1 MFTFPLSAVRAV
13 IARGQA
19 DAHANGGYR
28 NPHFGLSPGK
38 DEEPGLWLVGDHG
51 VYVMSNGHIA
61 EGERA
66 MVLYADQC
74 NPDTDPDWYDYKVHH
89 FGGDDDVVFLAAA
102 EILILADRRPDAT
115 HLRID
120 LTANSVF
127 LAVVVKP

>member
-19 DAHANGGYR
+19 DARANGGYR

-61 EGERA
+61 YGERA
-66 MVLYADQC
+66 MVVYADQC

-89 FGGDDDVVFLAAA
+89 FGGDDDVVFLAAV

-120 LTANSVF
+120 LTASSVF
-127 LAVVVKP
+127 IAVVVKP